1 MKIKFN
7 KQTKIILIC
16 TVLLIA
22 FSVFYYFVIFLPNKE
37 QQNITLNREITQE
50 EIQKFIP
57 VNYSAVSATP
67 YNDIVIKKY
76 ELNGDTLY
84 VFPLQP
90 KDEQNIVSNN
100 LLKILLLEY
109 NKPLDNYHKVF
120 EYPLLGNSFVGFY
133 YDDIDD
139 DNIEEL
145 FAESST
151 NYGGSGTDYNLQI
164 LKISNSDIKEIAQF
178 SSNIPSGSQYYSDS
192 KKIINASYIW
202 GTNESHFGCHYI
214 NIKKYCYSGNTF
226 SLCDEKR
233 SKYKYNFG
241 DYGYEKCF
249 PFPDNFNEF
258 LNNES
263 YSL

>member
-16 TVLLIA
+16 VVLLIA
-22 FSVFYYFVIFLPNKE
+22 FSVFYYFVIFLPNKGQHE
-37 QQNITLNREITQE
+37 IALNREITQE

-57 VNYSAVSATP
+57 VNYLAVSTAP
-67 YNDIVIKKY
+67 YNDIVIQKY

-90 KDEQNIVSNN
+90 KTIISDN
-100 LLKILLLEY
+100 LVKILLLKY
-109 NKPLDNYHKVF
+109 NKLLDNYHKVF
-120 EYPLLGNSFVGFY
+120 EYPLLGNSFVGFN
-133 YDDIDD
+133 YDDIDG
-139 DNIEEL
+139 DNIEEF

-151 NYGGSGTDYNLQI
+151 NYGGSGTSYNLQI

-178 SSNIPSGSQYYSDS
+178 SSNIPLGPQYYSDS

-202 GTNESHFGCHYI
+202 GANEAHFGCHYI
-214 NIKKYCYSGNTF
+214 DIKKYCYSGNTF

-241 DYGYEKCF
+241 ENIGVDYEECF
-249 PFPDNFNEF
+249 PFPDNFNDF
-258 LNNES
+258 LSNES
-263 YSL
+263 YSY

>member
-1 MKIKFN
+1 MNIDINKFI
-7 KQTKIILIC
+7 KIILIC
-16 TVLLIA
+16 VVLLIA

-37 QQNITLNREITQE
+37 QQNITLNREITWQ

-57 VNYSAVSATP
+57 VNYSAVSVP
-67 YNDIVIKKY
+67 YSDDIVIQKY

-90 KDEQNIVSNN
+90 KTNISNN
-100 LLKILLLEY
+100 LVKILLLKY

-120 EYPLLGNSFVGFY
+120 EYSLLGNSFVEFY
-133 YDDIDD
+133 YDDIDG

-145 FAESST
+145 FVESST
-151 NYGGSGTDYNLQI
+151 NYGGSGTSYNLQI
-164 LKISNSDIKEIAQF
+164 LKINNNDIKEIAQF
-178 SSNIPSGSQYYSDS
+178 SSNIPSGPQYYSDS
-192 KKIINASYIW
+192 KEIINTSYIW
-202 GTNESHFGCHYI
+202 GANESHFGCHYI
-214 NIKKYCYSGNTF
+214 DIKKYCYSENTF
-226 SLCDEKR
+226 SLCGEKR
-233 SKYKYNFG
+233 SKYKYHFG